1 MKSEEQLIRDAGY
14 NPVKYSINNDQ
25 VEDMG
30 MNIDD
35 DMAFKNNII
44 KAVLA
49 ISDKGL
55 ILSPK
60 RISKISRYSMYEI
73 ELNLNEIDN
82 IISSLGLE

>member
-1 MKSEEQLIRDAGY
+1 MKSEEQLIREAGY